1 MRQLRCSIL
10 HARFGTLAGG
20 ESLALRERDE
30 QLEARMRA
38 WPRTLENDPFHPG
51 YIDIARNPQEAAQ

>member
-1 MRQLRCSIL
+1 M

-20 ESLALRERDE
+20 ESLALRERYE